1 MDTLKIISLIFMP
14 SSDVKTKQNR
24 KNRKTNEFISFG
36 HLIQGKQIFNQSIY
50 IYKYECIC
58 GISHFDIGT

>member
-50 IYKYECIC
+50 IY
-58 GISHFDIGT
+58 ISMNVFVVFLTLI